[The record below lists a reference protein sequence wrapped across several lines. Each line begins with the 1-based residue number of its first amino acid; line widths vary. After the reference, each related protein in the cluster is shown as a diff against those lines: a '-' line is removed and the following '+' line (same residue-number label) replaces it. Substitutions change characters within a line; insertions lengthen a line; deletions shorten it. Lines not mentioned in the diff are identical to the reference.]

1 MDRAMEGGI
10 DDVGLGVLFGLEMY
24 KYEFAGLLM
33 HAEHLEAVHGVGPH
47 TISVPR
53 LKKADDI
60 DPDTF
65 DNGLADDIFEKII
78 ACIRIAVPYTGRII
92 STRESQEVRGRA
104 LDIGISQI
112 SGASRTSVGGYTESA
127 NVYSRSG
134 SRHASYVFRIPSAN
148 LDAFLSSLST
158 LGNVLSRSENAED
171 VTLAYVDTES
181 RIRALKAE
189 ETALLEMLEKS
200 ENLSDLMSVRSRLT
214 DVRYQLDSYESQL
227 RKYDSLI
234 DYSTVSVSVSEVER
248 LSNIRGGVWTQIG
261 DDFMDNV
268 YAIADGAVAFFI
280 WFVGSLPVLIL
291 LGGFA
296 TGGFFLYR
304 YVRRKR
310 NIAKKPD
317 TK

>member
-1 MDRAMEGGI
+1 MKQLSVLLLCLALVFSLASCGAAESMDNYTGGYKENMSDNSNPNNDLLERKIIRRVSMDMETR
-10 DDVGLGVLFGLEMY
+10 D
-24 KYEFAGLLM
+24 
-33 HAEHLEAVHGVGPH
+33 
-47 TISVPR
+47 
-53 LKKADDI
+53 
-60 DPDTF
+60 F
-65 DNGLADDIFEKII
+65 DELADSLT
-78 ACIRIAVPYTGRII
+78 RAV
-92 STRESQEVRGRA
+92 A
-104 LDIGISQI
+104 
-112 SGASRTSVGGYTESA
+112 SVGGYTESA

-310 NIAKKPD
+310 SAAKKPD

>member
-1 MDRAMEGGI
+1 MKKLSVFLLVLTLILALASCGAAESMDNYAGGYKETTSDSVDADNDLAERKIIRRVNMSMETR
-10 DDVGLGVLFGLEMY
+10 DFDAL
-24 KYEFAGLLM
+24 
-33 HAEHLEAVHGVGPH
+33 AESLSEAV
-47 TISVPR
+47 
-53 LKKADDI
+53 A
-60 DPDTF
+60 
-65 DNGLADDIFEKII
+65 
-78 ACIRIAVPYTGRII
+78 
-92 STRESQEVRGRA
+92 
-104 LDIGISQI
+104 
-112 SGASRTSVGGYTESA
+112 SVGGYAESS

-134 SRHASYVFRIPSAN
+134 SRQASYVFRIPSAK
-148 LDAFLSSLST
+148 LDAFLTSLST

-189 ETALLEMLEKS
+189 ETALLEMMEKAAS
-200 ENLSDLMSVRSRLT
+200 LSDLMSIRSRLT
-214 DVRYQLDSYESQL
+214 DVRYQLDSYEAQL

-280 WFVGSLPVLIL
+280 WFVGSLPVLVL

-304 YVRRKR
+304 YIRRKR
-310 NIAKKPD
+310 SAAKKND
-317 TK
+317 VK

>member
-1 MDRAMEGGI
+1 MKKLSVLLLVLILILALASCGAAESMDNYAGGYKETTSDSVDADNDLAERKIIRRVNMSMETR
-10 DDVGLGVLFGLEMY
+10 DFDAL
-24 KYEFAGLLM
+24 
-33 HAEHLEAVHGVGPH
+33 AESLSEAV
-47 TISVPR
+47 
-53 LKKADDI
+53 A
-60 DPDTF
+60 
-65 DNGLADDIFEKII
+65 
-78 ACIRIAVPYTGRII
+78 
-92 STRESQEVRGRA
+92 
-104 LDIGISQI
+104 
-112 SGASRTSVGGYTESA
+112 SVGGYAESS

-134 SRHASYVFRIPSAN
+134 SRQASYVFRIPSAK
-148 LDAFLSSLST
+148 LDAFLASLST

-189 ETALLEMLEKS
+189 ETALLEMMEKAAS
-200 ENLSDLMSVRSRLT
+200 LSDLMSIRSRLT
-214 DVRYQLDSYESQL
+214 DVRYQLDSYEAQL

-280 WFVGSLPVLIL
+280 WFVGSLPVLVL

-304 YVRRKR
+304 YIRRKR
-310 NIAKKPD
+310 SAAKKTD
-317 TK
+317 VK

>member
-1 MDRAMEGGI
+1 MKKLSVLLLIFALLLALASCGAAESMDNYAGG
-10 DDVGLGVLFGLEMY
+10 Y
-24 KYEFAGLLM
+24 KETTSES
-33 HAEHLEAVHGVGPH
+33 AEANN
-47 TISVPR
+47 
-53 LKKADDI
+53 D
-60 DPDTF
+60 
-65 DNGLADDIFEKII
+65 LAERKII
-78 ACIRIAVPYTGRII
+78 RRVNMSMETRDFDALAESLSQAV
-92 STRESQEVRGRA
+92 A
-104 LDIGISQI
+104 
-112 SGASRTSVGGYTESA
+112 SVGGYAESS

-134 SRHASYVFRIPSAN
+134 SRQASYVFRIPSAK
-148 LDAFLSSLST
+148 LDAFLTSLSA

-189 ETALLEMLEKS
+189 ETALLEMMEKAS
-200 ENLSDLMSVRSRLT
+200 SLSDLMSIRSRLT
-214 DVRYQLDSYESQL
+214 DVRYQLDSYEAQL

-304 YVRRKR
+304 YIRRKQKA
-310 NIAKKPD
+310 AKKTD
-317 TK
+317 GK

>member
-1 MDRAMEGGI
+1 MKKLLVLLLTLALLLALASCGAAESMDNYAGGYKETTSDSVDADNDLAERKIIRRVNMSMETR
-10 DDVGLGVLFGLEMY
+10 DFDAL
-24 KYEFAGLLM
+24 
-33 HAEHLEAVHGVGPH
+33 AESLSEAV
-47 TISVPR
+47 
-53 LKKADDI
+53 A
-60 DPDTF
+60 
-65 DNGLADDIFEKII
+65 
-78 ACIRIAVPYTGRII
+78 
-92 STRESQEVRGRA
+92 
-104 LDIGISQI
+104 
-112 SGASRTSVGGYTESA
+112 SVGGYAESS

-134 SRHASYVFRIPSAN
+134 SRQASYVFRIPSAK
-148 LDAFLSSLST
+148 LDAFLTSLST

-171 VTLAYVDTES
+171 VTLSYVDTES

-189 ETALLEMLEKS
+189 ETALLEMMEKAAS
-200 ENLSDLMSVRSRLT
+200 LSDLMSIRSRLT
-214 DVRYQLDSYESQL
+214 DVRYQLDSYEAQL

-280 WFVGSLPVLIL
+280 WFVGSLPVLVL

-304 YVRRKR
+304 YIRRKR
-310 NIAKKPD
+310 SAAKKTD
-317 TK
+317 VK

>member
-1 MDRAMEGGI
+1 MKKLSVFLLVLTLILALASCGAAESMDNYAGGYKETTSDSVDADNDLAERKIIRRVNMSMETR
-10 DDVGLGVLFGLEMY
+10 DFDAL
-24 KYEFAGLLM
+24 
-33 HAEHLEAVHGVGPH
+33 AESLSEAV
-47 TISVPR
+47 
-53 LKKADDI
+53 A
-60 DPDTF
+60 
-65 DNGLADDIFEKII
+65 
-78 ACIRIAVPYTGRII
+78 
-92 STRESQEVRGRA
+92 
-104 LDIGISQI
+104 
-112 SGASRTSVGGYTESA
+112 SVGGYAESS

-134 SRHASYVFRIPSAN
+134 SRQASYVFRIPSAK
-148 LDAFLSSLST
+148 LDAFLTSLST

-189 ETALLEMLEKS
+189 ETALLEMMEKAAS
-200 ENLSDLMSVRSRLT
+200 LSDLMSIRSRLT
-214 DVRYQLDSYESQL
+214 DVRYQLDSYEAQL

-280 WFVGSLPVLIL
+280 WFVGSLPVLVL

-310 NIAKKPD
+310 SAAKKPD
-317 TK
+317 AK

>member
-1 MDRAMEGGI
+1 MKKLSVLLLVLTLILALASCGAAESMDNYAGGYKENTSDSVDAENDLAERKIIRRVNMSMETR
-10 DDVGLGVLFGLEMY
+10 DFDAL
-24 KYEFAGLLM
+24 
-33 HAEHLEAVHGVGPH
+33 AESLSEAV
-47 TISVPR
+47 
-53 LKKADDI
+53 A
-60 DPDTF
+60 
-65 DNGLADDIFEKII
+65 
-78 ACIRIAVPYTGRII
+78 
-92 STRESQEVRGRA
+92 
-104 LDIGISQI
+104 
-112 SGASRTSVGGYTESA
+112 SVGGYAESS

-134 SRHASYVFRIPSAN
+134 SRQASYVFRIPSAK
-148 LDAFLSSLST
+148 LDAFLTSLST

-189 ETALLEMLEKS
+189 ETALLEMMEKAAS
-200 ENLSDLMSVRSRLT
+200 LSDLMSIRSRLT
-214 DVRYQLDSYESQL
+214 DVRYQLDSYEAQL

-280 WFVGSLPVLIL
+280 WFVGSLPVLVL

-304 YVRRKR
+304 YIRRKR
-310 NIAKKPD
+310 SAAKKTD
-317 TK
+317 VK

>member
-1 MDRAMEGGI
+1 MKQLSVLLLCLALVFSLASCGAAESMDNYTGGYKENMSDNSNPNNDLLERKIIRRVSMDMETR
-10 DDVGLGVLFGLEMY
+10 D
-24 KYEFAGLLM
+24 
-33 HAEHLEAVHGVGPH
+33 
-47 TISVPR
+47 
-53 LKKADDI
+53 
-60 DPDTF
+60 F
-65 DNGLADDIFEKII
+65 DELADSLT
-78 ACIRIAVPYTGRII
+78 RAV
-92 STRESQEVRGRA
+92 A
-104 LDIGISQI
+104 
-112 SGASRTSVGGYTESA
+112 SVGGYTESA

-148 LDAFLSSLST
+148 LNAFLSSLST

-189 ETALLEMLEKS
+189 ETALLEMMEKAAS
-200 ENLSDLMSVRSRLT
+200 LSDLMSIRSRLT

-304 YVRRKR
+304 YIRRKR
-310 NIAKKPD
+310 NTAKKPD

>member
-1 MDRAMEGGI
+1 MKQFSVLLLCLALVFSLASCGAAESMDNYTGGYKENMSDNSNPNNDLLERKIIRRVSMDMETR
-10 DDVGLGVLFGLEMY
+10 D
-24 KYEFAGLLM
+24 
-33 HAEHLEAVHGVGPH
+33 
-47 TISVPR
+47 
-53 LKKADDI
+53 
-60 DPDTF
+60 F
-65 DNGLADDIFEKII
+65 DELADSLT
-78 ACIRIAVPYTGRII
+78 RAV
-92 STRESQEVRGRA
+92 A
-104 LDIGISQI
+104 
-112 SGASRTSVGGYTESA
+112 SVGGYTESA

-291 LGGFA
+291 LGGVA

-304 YVRRKR
+304 YIRKKR
-310 NIAKKPD
+310 NTRKKPD

>member
-1 MDRAMEGGI
+1 MKQLSVLLLCLALAFSLASCGAAESMDNYTGGYKENMSDNSNPNNDLLERKIIRRVSMDMETR
-10 DDVGLGVLFGLEMY
+10 D
-24 KYEFAGLLM
+24 
-33 HAEHLEAVHGVGPH
+33 
-47 TISVPR
+47 
-53 LKKADDI
+53 
-60 DPDTF
+60 F
-65 DNGLADDIFEKII
+65 DELADSLT
-78 ACIRIAVPYTGRII
+78 RAV
-92 STRESQEVRGRA
+92 A
-104 LDIGISQI
+104 
-112 SGASRTSVGGYTESA
+112 SVGGYTESA

-261 DDFMDNV
+261 NDFMDNV

-280 WFVGSLPVLIL
+280 WFVGSLPILIL

-310 NIAKKPD
+310 SAAKKPD

>member
-1 MDRAMEGGI
+1 MKQLSVLLLCLALVFSLASCGAAESMDNYTGGYKENMSDNSNPNNDLLERKIIRRVSMDMETR
-10 DDVGLGVLFGLEMY
+10 D
-24 KYEFAGLLM
+24 
-33 HAEHLEAVHGVGPH
+33 
-47 TISVPR
+47 
-53 LKKADDI
+53 
-60 DPDTF
+60 F
-65 DNGLADDIFEKII
+65 DELADSLT
-78 ACIRIAVPYTGRII
+78 RAV
-92 STRESQEVRGRA
+92 A
-104 LDIGISQI
+104 
-112 SGASRTSVGGYTESA
+112 SVGGYTESA

-189 ETALLEMLEKS
+189 ETALLEMMEKAAS
-200 ENLSDLMSVRSRLT
+200 LSDLMSIRSRLT

-304 YVRRKR
+304 YIRRKR
-310 NIAKKPD
+310 NTAKKPD